1 MRGRLAGMLAS
12 LPPPGHRIAGRLQGS
27 TFIMTQAVQSLAAEA
42 LRDGTLPDLPQQ
54 LYLHGRW
61 RDAGS
66 GRRMDTFDPGTGRPY
81 AQFAAGG
88 QAEIDEAAESSE
100 RAYREVWR
108 RVEPAGRARILARA
122 AGMVRDRAA
131 RLAVAE
137 TLDSGK
143 RLAESLE
150 DVETVACLLDYY
162 AGAADKLQGDTIPL
176 GPRFVSCNMLEPV
189 GVTAHIVPW
198 NFPMFAMMRGV
209 APALAAGCTAIVKPA
224 ETTPITALMLA
235 EILSAAGLPDGVCN
249 VVTGTGPEA
258 GEPLSLHEK
267 VRHITFTGSVA
278 TGRRVMQ
285 NAARHVASV
294 TLELGGKSPAV
305 VLADC
310 DLDAAVQDML
320 EAIYLNAGQVCS
332 AGSRLVIERSVHAQF
347 VEKFA
352 ARARALTLGH
362 GLRNLD
368 VGAINSLRQLERI
381 AQAVAA
387 ARDRGV
393 RVAAGGDI
401 AVDSESGAGWFYR
414 PTVLDEVPAGDP
426 AARQEIFGPV
436 LAVQVAHDM
445 EEALFLANDT
455 DYGLA
460 ACVYTRDLGK
470 AMALARDLDAGQV
483 TVNQYFAGGIYTPF
497 GGNKSSGFGREKGLE
512 ALRNYC
518 RIKNVT
524 LRI

>member
-1 MRGRLAGMLAS
+1 MND
-12 LPPPGHRIAGRLQGS
+12 
-27 TFIMTQAVQSLAAEA
+27 AVQDSIAEA
-42 LRDGTLPDLPQQ
+42 LRTGTLRDLPCR
-54 LYLHGRW
+54 LYIDGQWL
-61 RDAGS
+61 DAQS
-66 GRRMDTFDPGTGRPY
+66 GQAMETFDPGTARPY
-81 AQFAAGG
+81 AQFAAAG
-88 QAEIDEAAESSE
+88 AADVEAAAQSSE
-100 RAYREVWR
+100 RAFHEVWR
-108 RVEPAGRARILARA
+108 RVEPAQRARILARA
-122 AGMVRDRAA
+122 AGLVRAQRG

-143 RLAESLE
+143 RLAEALE
-150 DVETVACLLDYY
+150 DADTVAALLDYY

-235 EILSAAGLPDGVCN
+235 QLLSAAGLPDGVCN
-249 VVTGTGPEA
+249 VLTGTGPQA

-267 VRHITFTGSVA
+267 VRHVTFTGSVA
-278 TGRRVMQ
+278 TGKRVMC
-285 NAARHVASV
+285 NAAQHVASV

-332 AGSRLVIERSVHAQF
+332 AGSRLVIERSVHAEF

-352 ARARALTLGH
+352 ARAAALTLGH
-362 GLRNLD
+362 GLKNRD
-368 VGAINSLRQLERI
+368 VGAINSQRQLERI
-381 AQAVAA
+381 AQAVDA
-387 ARDRGV
+387 ARARGI
-393 RVAAGGDI
+393 RVAAGGQC
-401 AVDSESGAGWFYR
+401 AVDPDSGTGWFFR
-414 PTVLDEVPAGDP
+414 PTVLDDVPADDP
-426 AARQEIFGPV
+426 VAQQEIFGPV
-436 LAVQVAHDM
+436 LAVQVAQDM
-445 EEALFLANDT
+445 EEALALANGT

-460 ACVYTRDLGK
+460 ACIYTRDLGK
-470 AMALARDLDAGQV
+470 ALALARDIDAGQV